1 MPVHSIQDSTLAAI
15 KKKVAEV
22 IEALHENNLYE
33 MIGRLFGG
41 RIHSGRYP
49 CNIIVCIKH
58 SYRNE
63 VIVNSMDKL
72 IRKIFG
78 QCSGKNNFLLISL

>member
-1 MPVHSIQDSTLAAI
+1 
-15 KKKVAEV
+15 
-22 IEALHENNLYE
+22 
-33 MIGRLFGG
+33 MIGRLFRG

-78 QCSGKNNFLLISL
+78 QCSGKNNFLYNKFVILFVPVDPR